1 MSEIWLNT
9 FKKNVHPRYGFNY
22 APAYSNGKPTPLRSN
37 PLGILH
43 STEGSN
49 LPDYKDG
56 GSNPNVTLDPWKK
69 IAYQHLPLNVA
80 ARALVR
86 NNDAGVQIE
95 IIGYCDNKTAM
106 EHNRESYRLDR
117 LSSEGRQWLAERL
130 AEIGKALNIPTTTS
144 VRWITYPD
152 SAGLNNG
159 VRMSYATL
167 NSARGWVGHQHI
179 PDNDHGDPGPI
190 GADLVARMQNKVVKA
205 PPVPAKPTTTAFP
218 LPAGHWYGV
227 NDKTANSH
235 SGVAVSDRGNIKRIQ
250 AKVGVEAD
258 GIIGPKTDAAI
269 KKWQAAHKL
278 AADGKVGPQTWASLA
293 L

>member
-9 FKKNVHPRYGFNY
+9 FKKDVHPRYGFNY
-22 APAYSNGKPTPLRSN
+22 APAYSNGKPLPLRSN

-49 LPDYKDG
+49 LPGYKQG

-106 EHNRESYRLDR
+106 KHNRESYRLDR

-130 AEIGKALNIPTTTS
+130 AEIGKALNIPATTP

-152 SAGLNNG
+152 SAGPNNG

-190 GADLVARMQNKVVKA
+190 GVDLVARMRNKAVKA
-205 PPVPAKPTTTAFP
+205 PPAPAKPTSTAFP
-218 LPAGHWYGV
+218 LPTGHWYGV
-227 NDKTANSH
+227 NDKTVNSH
-235 SGVAVSDRGNIKRIQ
+235 SGVVLSDRGNIKRVQ
-250 AKVGVEAD
+250 KKLGLTDDGVF
-258 GIIGPKTDAAI
+258 GPKTEQAV
-269 KKWQAAHKL
+269 KKFQTTKKL
-278 AADGKVGPQTWASLA
+278 VSDGKVGPATWSA
-293 L
+293 LNL